1 MSFEPN
7 QLIQF
12 TGTLTPE
19 DITNNTPGTGTI
31 EFTQGNNIPV
41 NIQISETP
49 ITDAEL
55 TNIAKQIHHQAPVQ
69 SQSQNEAIEKMVADM
84 EKEAREKAM
93 KRAGI
98 SLPVNAP
105 PSSKDSGYGQKAGT
119 TRRRTSY
126 GKTRSRNRKIY
137 TNKVFNIFSNRKNRH
152 ALTR

>member
-19 DITNNTPGTGTI
+19 DITNNIPGTGTI

-41 NIQISETP
+41 NIQITETP

-55 TNIAKQIHHQAPVQ
+55 TNIAKQIYHQAQVQ
-69 SQSQNEAIEKMVADM
+69 SQSQNEAIKKMVANM

-105 PSSKDSGYGQKAGT
+105 PSSKDSGYEQKAGT

-126 GKTRSRNRKIY
+126 GKTRSHNRKIY